1 MRQYPESHAAMLLA
15 LEDMLEPPT
24 LVVLRG
30 EPEALA
36 EWREELASQ
45 YDPRRLV
52 LTIPDQ
58 ARNLVGLLARC
69 TPRGPACA
77 YVCRGTT
84 CSLPLTSVESLA
96 RTLNE

>member
-1 MRQYPESHAAMLLA
+1 
-15 LEDMLEPPT
+15 
-24 LVVLRG
+24 VVLRG